1 MSLVN
6 LDSVGSAI
14 NSNNGLVVSVMA
26 DGSIDLEEL
35 SDACFISDIENPE
48 WFEALSQEDK
58 ATIEDI
64 IFPTSIEDILSML

>member
-6 LDSVGSAI
+6 LESVSSAI

-48 WFEALSQEDK
+48 WF
-58 ATIEDI
+58 
-64 IFPTSIEDILSML
+64 

>member
-35 SDACFISDIENPE
+35 SNACFISDIENTG

-58 ATIEDI
+58 DTIEDI

>member
-35 SDACFISDIENPE
+35 SNACFVGDIENPE

-58 ATIEDI
+58 DTIEDI
-64 IFPTSIEDILSML
+64 IFPTTIEDILSML

>member
-6 LDSVGSAI
+6 LDSVSSAI

-35 SDACFISDIENPE
+35 SDACFISDIENPQSFD
-48 WFEALSQEDK
+48 WGFFL
-58 ATIEDI
+58 
-64 IFPTSIEDILSML
+64 F

>member
-6 LDSVGSAI
+6 LDSVGSVI

-35 SDACFISDIENPE
+35 SNACFISDIENPE
-48 WFEALSQEDK
+48 RFEALSQEDK
-58 ATIEDI
+58 DTIEDI